1 MPDMPDTSITP
12 YVGVTQIT
20 GERYGYKF
28 SCLLIDT
35 RNRRVHI
42 PNTQGTLI
50 RPSDFA
56 MQTGA
61 IIAVNASPWTKTQP
75 YTPLGLAVSDGVI
88 YQPNT
93 RQPYLNVTRE
103 GVVKIGTR
111 ESDDW
116 YNAFAGFRYLIQN
129 GIIPDYLK
137 GSDVQYTERHP
148 RSLWGLHQDGRLISV
163 AVEGR
168 TESGDGITLYEGA
181 LILKSFGAVQGFDGD
196 SGGSTIQVVGGELAI
211 TPSDPVGERPVINPF
226 LIFDVEGGNMATYE
240 VTTQRSNM
248 SLRNDHNTG
257 ADRIGSIPNAQTVLP
272 ADEIW
277 TAPSDLFNNSG
288 VQINRAGDQWARLVN
303 ENAWIAVT
311 HLGVV
316 YSTYKVLTPPNP
328 PPTGRTATVMIKV
341 DGYKAQTINIT
352 LDPE

>member
-1 MPDMPDTSITP
+1 MSDAVITP

-20 GERYGYKF
+20 GERYGHRF
-28 SCLLIDT
+28 SCLSIDVS
-35 RNRRVHI
+35 NRRVHI

-50 RPSDFA
+50 RPSGLA
-56 MQTGA
+56 KQSGA
-61 IIAVNASPWTKTQP
+61 IIAINASAWTKTQP
-75 YTPLGLAVSDGVI
+75 YIPLGLAVSDGVI
-88 YQPNT
+88 YAPDT
-93 RQPYLNVTRE
+93 KQPYLNVTRE
-103 GVVKIGTR
+103 GVVQIKTR
-111 ESDDW
+111 AAEDW
-116 YNAFAGFRYLIQN
+116 YNAFAGFRFLIQN
-129 GIIPDYLK
+129 GAIPDYLK

-181 LILKSFGAVQGFDGD
+181 LILKSFGAVQAFDGD
-196 SGGSTIQVVGGELAI
+196 SGGSTIQVVGGKLTI
-211 TPSDPVGERPVINPF
+211 RPSDPTGERPVINPL
-226 LIFDVEGGNMATYE
+226 LIFDVEGGSMAAYE

-248 SLRNDHNTG
+248 SLRKDHNTG
-257 ADRIGSIPNAQTVLP
+257 ADRIGSIPDAQTVLP

-277 TAPSDLFNNSG
+277 TAPSDLYNNSG
-288 VQINRAGDQWARLVN
+288 VQINKAGDQWAHLVN

-316 YSTYKVLTPPNP
+316 YCSYKVLTPPESPP
-328 PPTGRTATVMIKV
+328 PPTGGTATVTIKV
-341 DGYKAQTINIT
+341 DGYKPKTVTIS